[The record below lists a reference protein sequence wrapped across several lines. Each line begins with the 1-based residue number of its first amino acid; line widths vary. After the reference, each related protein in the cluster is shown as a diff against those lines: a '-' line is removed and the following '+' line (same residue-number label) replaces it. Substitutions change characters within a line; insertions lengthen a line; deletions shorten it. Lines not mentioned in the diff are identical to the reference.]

1 MIFNCFV
8 FVIFRWMLKEEQE
21 LGMET
26 TVNESDIEECLKKA
40 EEIAARVDARKEGKQ
55 EETYY
60 VFEPE
65 VKQDVHKVV
74 DG

>member
-1 MIFNCFV
+1 
-8 FVIFRWMLKEEQE
+8 MLKEERE
-21 LGMET
+21 LGLDT

-40 EEIAARVDARKEGKQ
+40 EEMAAKVDARKGGRLQ
-55 EETYY
+55 ESYY

-65 VKQDVHKVV
+65 VKQDVHNIS

>member
-1 MIFNCFV
+1 M
-8 FVIFRWMLKEEQE
+8 
-21 LGMET
+21 GMET

-40 EEIAARVDARKEGKQ
+40 EEMAARVDARKEGKQ